1 MMIYKII
8 TLVLIMIG
16 LSGCF
21 NGQPKPEIKTVIV
34 TKIKEVK
41 VPVPCK
47 VPKVSCDFNGPGFT
61 PINKLLECVVKQKR
75 ALESVADNNISK

>member
-21 NGQPKPEIKTVIV
+21 DGQPKPEIKTVIV

-41 VPVPCK
+41 VPIPCK

-61 PINKLLECVVKQKR
+61 PINKLLECIIKQKR
-75 ALESVADNNISK
+75 ALESISDANRSK